1 MSSTPNP
8 LEDNQKNSND
18 ERMYSAIDA
27 VMKNREQTYEDFV
40 NSFSLLKKEDLG
52 NNQKLI
58 ELGTWR

>member
-1 MSSTPNP
+1 MSSTPTP

-27 VMKNREQTYEDFV
+27 VMKNSEQTYEDFV

-52 NNQKLI
+52 INQKLI
-58 ELGTWR
+58 ELGPW